1 MRKDIRDVL
10 NAGAFVLSD
19 GGLGTMLQSKGLPA
33 GVMPEAW
40 NQEKPEIVQSV
51 HRAYAAAGSQSVTT
65 NSFGG
70 NRIRLTEGG
79 LGDQVVE
86 INRLAV
92 ELARE
97 AVGDEV
103 WVAGSV
109 GPTGKLLEPYGAL
122 TQEKAE
128 SVFAEQVIALAEG
141 GADLILVE
149 TQHDLE
155 EASCAVRMAKE
166 HTDLPVFCTFA
177 FNEKGR
183 TMMGMKPQ
191 DAAQRM
197 EELGVDAIGAN
208 CGDGPAA
215 ILAGLQG
222 FHGATELPLIAQ
234 SNAGIP
240 QAGVD
245 SQTTWDVTPEQ
256 LVEAAQEFLAQG
268 ARVIGGC
275 CGTGPAHIAA
285 LAGLME
291 ELRQR

>member
-10 NAGAFVLSD
+10 NAGTFVLND
-19 GGLGTMLQSKGLPA
+19 GAVGTMLQAKGLPA

-40 NQEKPEIVQSV
+40 NQEKPELVQAV
-51 HRAYAAAGSQSVTT
+51 HGAYAAAGSQSVTT

-97 AVGDEV
+97 AVGDDV
-103 WVAGSV
+103 WVAASV

-122 TQEKAE
+122 TREEAE
-128 SVFAEQVIALAEG
+128 SVFAEQIVALAES

-166 HTDLPVFCTFA
+166 YTDLPVFCTFA

-191 DAAQRM
+191 DAARRM
-197 EELGVDAIGAN
+197 EELGVDATGAN

-222 FHGATELPLIAQ
+222 FHEATQLPLIAQ

-245 SQTTWDVTPEQ
+245 VQTTWDLTPEQ
-256 LVEAAQEFLAQG
+256 LVEAAQEFVTQG

-275 CGTGPAHIAA
+275 CGTTPEHIAA
-285 LAGLME
+285 LAELMRE
-291 ELRQR
+291 IDQQ